1 MASLQ
6 GWGRQTWN
14 SGAWNSF
21 APVEATGNGLSSSV
35 GSVSLTTTN
44 IFGVTGINIAS
55 SVGNATQA
63 SEYAATGNALTSARG
78 QLPNP
83 TIVDN
88 QLLTGWNRGVGT
100 TLPLGWSTSSWG
112 NGDFVLT
119 VSGNALTTSIGDEVP
134 TGNADVTVTGLG
146 TTSTVGQAQSFG
158 LAVAEPSGNA
168 ITSSLGIETV
178 TGSSAHTVT
187 GIGLTSSIGDEIAQG
202 VPQSGWNRGA
212 NQVTEEIIGW
222 SDNLWGTL
230 ETSYSLSG
238 NSLSI
243 ETNLTGF
250 TGSVAP
256 TITGTSLTASA
267 SAPGTS
273 IDVSGVAA
281 TSAIGTFSISG
292 DNNLTIVVTEDGMT
306 STAGTLPQTI
316 DAPVLSSTS
325 SIGAPTITA
334 DANVTATGNAL
345 STSLGTEVVTT
356 DVVLEGVGGLTTKV
370 VTVVSTDDGNKYFI
384 DGVRQDTLELAEGNT
399 YRFDQSDNSNDG
411 HPLRFSETPNG
422 THGGG
427 SEYTTGVTTNG
438 TPGNAGAYT
447 QIQVASGAPTLYYY
461 CQIHSG
467 MGGQAN
473 TPSSALN
480 AFSATGLTSAT
491 TAPTPA
497 AGAIVSVS
505 GNALTSSLG
514 DETQETSYEAPSV
527 ELNSSVGNT
536 TVIISVDFTPT
547 GVSGTS
553 TTGTLQGTFWSNVDD
568 SNSGISWTEV
578 HEAA

>member
-55 SVGNATQA
+55 SIGDASQA

-168 ITSSLGIETV
+168 ITSSLGTETV

-187 GIGLTSSIGDEIAQG
+187 GIGLTSSIGNEIAQG

-273 IDVSGVAA
+273 IDLTGVAA

-306 STAGTLPQTI
+306 STTGTLPQTI

-325 SIGAPTITA
+325 SIGAPTISA
-334 DANVTATGNAL
+334 DANATATGNAL

-447 QIQVASGAPTLYYY
+447 QIQVAIGAPTLYYY

-491 TAPTPA
+491 TAPSPA

-553 TTGTLQGTFWSNVDD
+553 ATGTLQGTFWSNVDD

>member
-55 SVGNATQA
+55 SVGDATQA

-168 ITSSLGIETV
+168 ITSSLGTETV

-256 TITGTSLTASA
+256 TITGTSLTSSV

-273 IDVSGVAA
+273 IDVTGVAA

-356 DVVLEGVGGLTTKV
+356 DVVLEGVGGLVTKV

-553 TTGTLQGTFWSNVDD
+553 ATGTLQGTFWSNVDD